1 MDNLLFIAMSGAKES
16 MNAMAVRANN
26 LANAN
31 TTGFKA
37 DLQQARAMQAYNEG
51 LPTRVFA
58 MTETP
63 GQNYADGAF
72 RTTGRDLDIAV
83 RGAGWIAVADADG
96 NEAYTR
102 NGNLQMDANGM
113 LQTSSGQPVLGDNG
127 PIFLPV
133 PITNMFI
140 GADGT
145 VSVRPEGAQANVIET
160 VDRIKLV
167 NPVNRDM
174 TRREDGLFRMK
185 DNSLAP
191 LDGLVRIEQGAL
203 EGSNVNPV
211 EEMTQMIALQRNYE
225 MNVKM
230 MKTAQEN
237 DQRSERLLSIV

>member
-1 MDNLLFIAMSGAKES
+1 MDNLLYIAMSGAKET
-16 MNAMAVRANN
+16 MNAMALRANN

-37 DLQQARAMQAYNEG
+37 DLQHARSMQAYNEG

-58 MTETP
+58 LTESP

-72 RTTGRDLDIAV
+72 RTTGRDLDIAI
-83 RGAGWIAVADADG
+83 RGAGWIAVADGDG

-127 PIFLPV
+127 PVFVPV
-133 PITNMFI
+133 PIASMLV

-145 VSVRPEGAQANVIET
+145 ISVRPEGAPENVIEI

-167 NPVNRDM
+167 NPVNRDLN
-174 TRREDGLFRMK
+174 RLEDGLFRMK
-185 DNSLAP
+185 NGSLAP
-191 LDGLVRIEQGAL
+191 LDGMVRIEQGAL

-225 MNVKM
+225 INVKM

-237 DQRSERLLSIV
+237 DQRSEQLLRIV

>member
-1 MDNLLFIAMSGAKES
+1 MDNLLYIAMSGAKET
-16 MNAMAVRANN
+16 MNGLAVRANN

-37 DLQQARAMQAYNEG
+37 DFQQARSMQAYNEG

-58 MTETP
+58 MTESP

-83 RGAGWIAVADADG
+83 RGAGWLAVADENG

-102 NGNLQMDANGM
+102 NGNLHMDANGM
-113 LQTSSGQPVLGDNG
+113 LQTSSGQAVLGENG
-127 PIFLPV
+127 PIFVPV
-133 PITNMFI
+133 PIANMLI

-145 VSVRPEGAQANVIET
+145 ISVRPEGAPENVIEI

-167 NPVNRDM
+167 NPINRDM
-174 TRREDGLFRMK
+174 HRLEDGLFRMK
-185 DNSLAP
+185 DGSPAP

-225 MNVKM
+225 INVKM

-237 DQRSERLLSIV
+237 DQRSEQLLRIF